1 MTKQTQETA
10 KQYELRERRKQ
21 VAIMAAQGMTE
32 IEIGQKLG
40 VDNTTISKDIKELKL
55 ISQQFVYDITKSDF
69 TYYYYQN
76 LELVKLILRKQWE
89 IINKDDGDIDEN
101 DLHKW
106 RFLTEII
113 STVETLHGYYD
124 KAKHMHRTPE
134 LAMYYTEDKLGLRP
148 GTPIKHRRVTKED
161 EIDMLRDS
169 EEEWQEI
176 LTEDTVKQDFKSVK
190 EAQEELA
197 EIKGLIERIKN
208 ETPDE
213 RRKRIKT
220 EGYFA

>member
-1 MTKQTQETA
+1 
-10 KQYELRERRKQ
+10 
-21 VAIMAAQGMTE
+21 
-32 IEIGQKLG
+32 
-40 VDNTTISKDIKELKL
+40 
-55 ISQQFVYDITKSDF
+55 
-69 TYYYYQN
+69 
-76 LELVKLILRKQWE
+76 
-89 IINKDDGDIDEN
+89 
-101 DLHKW
+101 
-106 RFLTEII
+106 
-113 STVETLHGYYD
+113 
-124 KAKHMHRTPE
+124 MHRTPE